1 MLGIVFEQSFLDMSS
16 AGINESTYIIS
27 SSSNVMLICIK
38 TCPSIL
44 MSSNMYQVAQHVSWY
59 GWPYAERY
67 HDSSSPGNNDLDF
80 REYFVWIRWNILSAK
95 QEYIE
100 TGPAIINKK
109 CISLGMQ
116 YSNPSLQSLIF
127 FVKLTAIR
135 FLSIDN
141 LFREENENYMYRRIT
156 TLAF

>member
-1 MLGIVFEQSFLDMSS
+1 
-16 AGINESTYIIS
+16 
-27 SSSNVMLICIK
+27 
-38 TCPSIL
+38 
-44 MSSNMYQVAQHVSWY
+44 
-59 GWPYAERY
+59 
-67 HDSSSPGNNDLDF
+67 
-80 REYFVWIRWNILSAK
+80 
-95 QEYIE
+95 
-100 TGPAIINKK
+100 
-109 CISLGMQ
+109 MQ